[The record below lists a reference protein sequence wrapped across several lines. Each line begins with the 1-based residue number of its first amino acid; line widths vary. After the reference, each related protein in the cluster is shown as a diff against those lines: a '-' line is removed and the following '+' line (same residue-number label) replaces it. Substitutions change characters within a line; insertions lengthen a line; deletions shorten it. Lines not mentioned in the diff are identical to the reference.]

1 MKARKCDK
9 LMVFTALFLALAGA
23 VEATKYQAVLGSDAV
38 QKITPEEE
46 GLGPYYVVT
55 FELPSGA
62 QGREIFRAM
71 LEFEMDVSAR
81 ELMEG
86 YVNESPVV
94 EVFALA
100 QTFGE
105 EFDPEGA
112 ERLED
117 VERNMA
123 VGTSRRVRLDIT
135 HFVQDIVKNVRTNHG
150 LVIGSLTGPRDGVF
164 EVKEK
169 DGVRARLTV
178 SYSDK

>member
-1 MKARKCDK
+1 MKATRCVKIIV
-9 LMVFTALFLALAGA
+9 LTALFLALAGG
-23 VEATKYQAVLGSDAV
+23 VQATKYQVNLGSEGV
-38 QKITPEEE
+38 QKITAEEE

-81 ELMEG
+81 ELLEG
-86 YVNESPVV
+86 YTNESPVV

-100 QTFGE
+100 QTFGGA
-105 EFDPEGA
+105 FDPEGA
-112 ERLED
+112 ERLEE

-123 VGTSRRVRLDIT
+123 VGTGRRVRLDIT
-135 HFVQDIVKNVRTNHG
+135 HFVQDLVNNTRMNHG
-150 LVIGSLTGPRDGVF
+150 LVVGSLTGPRDGVF

>member
-1 MKARKCDK
+1 MKATRCVKIIM
-9 LMVFTALFLALAGA
+9 LTALFLALAGG
-23 VEATKYQAVLGSDAV
+23 VEAAKYQVNLGSDRV

-55 FELPSGA
+55 FEVPREA
-62 QGREIFRAM
+62 QGREIFRAT
-71 LEFEMDVSAR
+71 LEVEMDVSAR
-81 ELMEG
+81 ELTEG
-86 YVNESPVV
+86 YTNESPVV
-94 EVFALA
+94 EVFVITE
-100 QTFGE
+100 TFGE
-105 EFDPEGA
+105 AFDPEEA
-112 ERLED
+112 ERLEE

-123 VGTSRRVRLDIT
+123 VGTGRRVRLDIT
-135 HFVQDIVKNVRTNHG
+135 RFVQDLVNNKRVNHG

>member
-9 LMVFTALFLALAGA
+9 IIVLTALFLALAGGVGA
-23 VEATKYQAVLGSDAV
+23 AKYQANLGSEEV
-38 QKITPEEE
+38 QRVTPEGED
-46 GLGPYYVVT
+46 LGPYYVVT

-81 ELMEG
+81 ELMQG
-86 YVNESPVV
+86 YMNESPVV
-94 EVFALA
+94 DVFALA
-100 QTFGE
+100 QSFGGA
-105 EFDPEGA
+105 FDPEGA
-112 ERLED
+112 ERLEE

-123 VGTSRRVRLDIT
+123 VGTSRRVKLDIT
-135 HFVQDIVKNVRTNHG
+135 HFVQELVNNNRVNHG

-169 DGVRARLTV
+169 DGVRARLRI

>member
-1 MKARKCDK
+1 MKGRKCDK
-9 LMVFTALFLALAGA
+9 IVVLTALFLALAGGVGA
-23 VEATKYQAVLGSDAV
+23 AKYQAVLGSEGV

-55 FELPSGA
+55 FEVPREA

-86 YVNESPVV
+86 YTNESPVV

-100 QTFGE
+100 QTFGGG
-105 EFDPEGA
+105 FNPEGA
-112 ERLED
+112 ERLEE

-123 VGTSRRVRLDIT
+123 VGTGRRVRLDIT
-135 HFVQDIVKNVRTNHG
+135 HFVQDIVSNVRTNHG

-169 DGVRARLTV
+169 EGVRARLTV